1 MKDIKINKSDH
12 IKQVA
17 DAFKIIFQGI
27 GSWKADRNRSMY
39 PVNKKGFMISNI
51 SNGIKEIAEP
61 INTVLIVIIIGVTL
75 FLKNVDNMKHS
86 DAIESITPVEI
97 ANAKKNLH
105 IISPSDK
112 NNNP

>member
-1 MKDIKINKSDH
+1 MSSK
-12 IKQVA
+12 
-17 DAFKIIFQGI
+17 
-27 GSWKADRNRSMY
+27 
-39 PVNKKGFMISNI
+39 I

-75 FLKNVDNMKHS
+75 FLKNVDSIKHS
-86 DAIESITPVEI
+86 DAIESITPVDIEK
-97 ANAKKNLH
+97 AKKNLH